1 MKKAIK
7 ITILCIFGTII
18 TYLTLVFL
26 HLVITLS
33 LMDNDYDSDY
43 EFLNET
49 YELHLP
55 DNLEIIYEYDD
66 GPTFTGARDIF
77 IVINLTSK
85 DVLDN
90 FEFKLQ
96 NSNDFDYRF
105 GFLLNNDDFDTTYL
119 PEENKDYYTYSKEA
133 LMLIYNDNILIIHR
147 QGH

>member
-7 ITILCIFGTII
+7 ITILCIFGSII

-26 HLVITLS
+26 HLVITLG

-90 FEFKLQ
+90 FEFKFQ

>member
-26 HLVITLS
+26 HLVITLG

-85 DVLDN
+85 DILDN
-90 FEFKLQ
+90 FEFKFQ

-105 GFLLNNDDFDTTYL
+105 CFLLNNDDFDITYL

-133 LMLIYNDNILIIHR
+133 LMLIYKDNILIIHR

>member
-7 ITILCIFGTII
+7 ITILCIFGSII

-26 HLVITLS
+26 HLVITLG

-90 FEFKLQ
+90 FEFKFQ

-105 GFLLNNDDFDTTYL
+105 GFLLNNDDFDITYL
-119 PEENKDYYTYSKEA
+119 PEKNKDYYTYSKEA
-133 LMLIYNDNILIIHR
+133 LMLIYKDNILIIHR